1 MNRTLRRSIGE
12 RGFTLIELLVSL
24 AIVALLA
31 TVALPLAQ
39 VVQARAKE
47 AELKANLRVIRQ
59 ALDTY
64 KAAADAGLIDKT
76 AGTSGY
82 PPTLDSLATGVKRS
96 AAFGFSAQPFV
107 VLRRIPRDPFFE
119 DASVPNALTWNTR
132 SYSSKPDNPQPGED
146 VFDISSKSSKRAM
159 DGSRYSDW

>member
-1 MNRTLRRSIGE
+1 MNRPLRRLAGE
-12 RGFTLIELLVSL
+12 CGFTLIELLVSL

-64 KAAADAGLIDKT
+64 KAASDSGLIDKT

-82 PPTLDSLATGVKRS
+82 PATLDSLATGVKRS

-107 VLRRIPRDPFFE
+107 VLRRVPRDPFFE
-119 DASVPNALTWNTR
+119 DASVPSALTWNTR

-146 VFDISSKSSKRAM
+146 VFDVSSKSSRRAL
-159 DGSRYSDW
+159 DGSRFSDW

>member
-1 MNRTLRRSIGE
+1 MNRTLRRSTGK

-64 KAAADAGLIDKT
+64 KAAADSGLIDKT

-82 PPTLDSLATGVKRS
+82 PATLDVLATGVKRS

-132 SYSSKPDNPQPGED
+132 SYSSNPDNPQPGED
-146 VFDISSKSSKRAM
+146 VFDVSSKSSKRAM
-159 DGSRYSDW
+159 DGSRFSDW

>member
-1 MNRTLRRSIGE
+1 MRQSSKG

-31 TVALPLAQ
+31 TVAFPLAQ
-39 VVQARAKE
+39 VVQTRAKE
-47 AELKANLRVIRQ
+47 AELRASLRVIRQ

-64 KAAADAGLIDKT
+64 KAATDSGVIDKS

-82 PPTLDSLATGVKRS
+82 PPSLDTLADGVKRS

-107 VLRRIPRDPFFE
+107 VLRRIPRDPFF
-119 DASVPNALTWNTR
+119 DDMSVPNAATWNTR
-132 SYSSKPDNPQPGED
+132 SYSSKADNPQPGED
-146 VFDISSKSSKRAM
+146 VFDVFSKSSKRAL
-159 DGSRYSDW
+159 DGTRYSDW

>member
-1 MNRTLRRSIGE
+1 MRRPSEG

-31 TVALPLAQ
+31 TVAFPLAQ
-39 VVQARAKE
+39 VVQTRAKE
-47 AELKANLRVIRQ
+47 AELRASLRVIRQ

-64 KAAADAGLIDKT
+64 KAAADTGLIDKS

-82 PPTLDSLATGVKRS
+82 PPSLDTLASGVPRS
-96 AAFGFSAQPFV
+96 AALGFSAQPFV

-119 DASVPNALTWNTR
+119 DASVPNAATWNTR

-146 VFDISSKSSKRAM
+146 VFDVLSKSTKRAM
-159 DGSRYSDW
+159 DGTRYSDW

>member
-1 MNRTLRRSIGE
+1 MNRILRRSTDE
-12 RGFTLIELLVSL
+12 CGFTLIELLVSL

-39 VVQARAKE
+39 VVQARTKE

-64 KAAADAGLIDKT
+64 KAASDSGLIDKT
-76 AGTSGY
+76 SGTSGY
-82 PPTLDSLATGVKRS
+82 PANLEVLATGVKRS

-107 VLRRIPRDPFFE
+107 VLRRVPRDPFFD

-146 VFDISSKSSKRAM
+146 VFDVSSKSSRHAL
-159 DGSRYSDW
+159 DGSRFSDW

>member
-1 MNRTLRRSIGE
+1 MKQRATQ

-47 AELKANLRVIRQ
+47 AELRANLRVIRQ
-59 ALDTY
+59 ALDAY
-64 KAAADAGLIDKT
+64 KAAGDSGLIDKT
-76 AGTSGY
+76 AGASGY
-82 PPTLDSLATGVKRS
+82 PASLDVLTTGVKRS
-96 AAFGFSAQPFV
+96 AAFGFSAQPFI
-107 VLRRIPRDPFFE
+107 VLRRVPRDPFFE
-119 DASVPNALTWNTR
+119 DATVPNALTWNTR

-146 VFDISSKSSKRAM
+146 VFDVSSKSSKRAL
-159 DGSRYSDW
+159 DGSRYGDW

>member
-1 MNRTLRRSIGE
+1 MKRPSEG

-31 TVALPLAQ
+31 TVAFPLAQ
-39 VVQARAKE
+39 VVQTRAKE
-47 AELKANLRVIRQ
+47 AELKASLRVIRQ

-64 KAAADAGLIDKT
+64 KAAADSGVIDKS

-82 PPTLDSLATGVKRS
+82 PPSLDTLANGVKRS

-119 DASVPNALTWNTR
+119 DASVPNAATWNTR
-132 SYSSKPDNPQPGED
+132 SYSSKADNPQPGED
-146 VFDISSKSSKRAM
+146 VFDVSSKSSKRAM
-159 DGSRYSDW
+159 DGTRYSDW